1 MDWFE
6 LSEDG
11 VETVGQV
18 EGSSAYQLVVESDGA
33 AMEAAGAVVA
43 EGAAAAG
50 VAGAGA
56 GVLTDTVTVTVRVAT
71 VSYFA

>member
-43 EGAAAAG
+43 EGAVVEGAVCAA
-50 VAGAGA
+50 
-56 GVLTDTVTVTVRVAT
+56 
-71 VSYFA
+71 